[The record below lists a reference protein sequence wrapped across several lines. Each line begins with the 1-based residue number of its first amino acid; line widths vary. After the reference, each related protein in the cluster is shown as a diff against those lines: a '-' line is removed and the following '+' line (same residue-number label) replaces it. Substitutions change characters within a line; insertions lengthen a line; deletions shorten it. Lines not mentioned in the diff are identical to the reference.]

1 MLKIIFNYGD
11 AQLKFLK
18 PLSKQLVLQRNKERK
33 RKRERRAK
41 RMEKEKISIA
51 VGYPQMDSICSEGFS
66 LTSLS
71 SLTGQS
77 FSAVIYRVEASFA
90 LFSLSESGLGIH
102 IPFQSRCSSCFPLG
116 TEDIFQVSF
125 PALFP
130 QMVLVVVRG
139 QLKQGFSLIRMSL
152 FQSTSY

>member
-1 MLKIIFNYGD
+1 
-11 AQLKFLK
+11 
-18 PLSKQLVLQRNKERK
+18 
-33 RKRERRAK
+33 
-41 RMEKEKISIA
+41 MEKEKISIA
-51 VGYPQMDSICSEGFS
+51 LGYPQMDSICSEGFS

-152 FQSTSY
+152 FQSTSYQVSDKIPKSDRISDVGQDGGSSPQLLSPVGYNLKL